1 MPLLPHDLAARRPVW
16 LALSTMFLDAD
27 VALTRAVRSQ
37 VLADS
42 PFSLDELE
50 AILIDEVYPVCW
62 ANLNAPNGESVGFD
76 PAWLQ
81 AMILGRGSSP
91 VTVARLQELARL
103 AIPEST
109 EWLATRSA
117 VTARRGVAPDG
128 TAQARPG
135 SRQD

>member
-1 MPLLPHDLAARRPVW
+1 MSPTPHDLTTRRPVW

-27 VALTRAVRSQ
+27 VVLTRAVRAS
-37 VLADS
+37 VLAES

-62 ANLNAPNGESVGFD
+62 ANLNAPNGEREGFD

-81 AMILGRGSSP
+81 SMILGRGSSP

-103 AIPEST
+103 AIPDST
-109 EWLATRSA
+109 EWLATKAA
-117 VTARRGVAPDG
+117 VAGAREADGAACARRGRSLA
-128 TAQARPG
+128 
-135 SRQD
+135 

>member
-1 MPLLPHDLAARRPVW
+1 MLTPPHDLTTRRPVW

-27 VALTRAVRSQ
+27 VALTRAARAG
-37 VLADS
+37 VLAGS

-62 ANLNAPNGESVGFD
+62 ANLNAPNGEREGFD

-81 AMILGRGSSP
+81 AMILGRGASP

-103 AIPEST
+103 AIPDST
-109 EWLATRSA
+109 EWLATRAAVAAAREGATSA
-117 VTARRGVAPDG
+117 P
-128 TAQARPG
+128 QG
-135 SRQD
+135 SSLT